1 MDGVGQGAPGSRT
14 PGALASPAIM
24 INPDYPLASWFL
36 AVSTSVFA
44 VVYALPLLFV
54 PLRWAR
60 WFGWE
65 LPTGNNDLTVYFAR
79 CLGGLALSVIIA
91 VVQFIPD
98 PKSHL
103 VIFELIGLIGGIM
116 TAVHVW
122 GAVMKQQPWTE
133 TAEIPLYG
141 AVCLGALYLRYAT
154 LS

>member
-1 MDGVGQGAPGSRT
+1 MGQGAPSMRT
-14 PGALASPAIM
+14 PNRCHTPFATM

-36 AVSTSVFA
+36 ALSTSLFLVG
-44 VVYALPLLFV
+44 YALPLLFV

-103 VIFELIGLIGGIM
+103 VIFELIGLIGFLM
-116 TAVHVW
+116 TGVHVW
-122 GAVMKQQPWTE
+122 GAIKKQQPWTE

-141 AVCLGALYLRYAT
+141 AVCVAALWLRYAS

>member
-1 MDGVGQGAPGSRT
+1 MF
-14 PGALASPAIM
+14 

-36 AVSTSVFA
+36 AVSTSVFL
-44 VVYALPLLFV
+44 VVYALPLTFI

-116 TAVHVW
+116 TAVHIW
-122 GAVMKQQPWTE
+122 GWVRKQQPWLE

-141 AVCLGALYLRYAT
+141 AMCLGALYLRYAH